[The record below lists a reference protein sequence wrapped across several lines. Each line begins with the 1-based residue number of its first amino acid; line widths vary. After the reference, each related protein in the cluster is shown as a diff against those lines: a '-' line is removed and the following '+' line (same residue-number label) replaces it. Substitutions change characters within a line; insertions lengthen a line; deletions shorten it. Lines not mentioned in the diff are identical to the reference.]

1 MWEPDPG
8 DPESVVPVEDVDAAV
23 ARAFDTWKVLGFF
36 ADVQEWES
44 FTKVEWPRRHGR
56 RLKVKAVPG
65 GKSPEPIAWDMRT
78 NESVFTKAAELCQ
91 DEILE
96 GKFTHD
102 GDPRLA
108 RHVANARER
117 PNRYGTSVR
126 KETPDSPK
134 KIDGAVCVI
143 GARHVR
149 KLVAARHG
157 DKSGRAMAV

>member
-1 MWEPDPG
+1 
-8 DPESVVPVEDVDAAV
+8 
-23 ARAFDTWKVLGFF
+23 
-36 ADVQEWES
+36 
-44 FTKVEWPRRHGR
+44 
-56 RLKVKAVPG
+56 
-65 GKSPEPIAWDMRT
+65 MRT